1 MGHVSSASAH
11 YRCWRLPFPRRR
23 GCREAGRRPAPRLV
37 ELNGAVRIG
46 AKADIR
52 PAIDVPAQGRHERGA
67 ARPHQVGWDLPD
79 QAGGPRQGCDLRHA
93 QPARPFNSYSN
104 CKRFAA
110 GVHRLDFYCPPGSIR
125 VEIPLFRRRA
135 THWASVRVESAKA
148 TAGRSFKPANG
159 FRGDYFAAD
168 FGIYVI
174 TVTDPAHETLLA
186 SWPVTLSA
194 DQPVVGVK
202 LAIRQLPERAFG
214 ADSAPGG
221 SLNGSTG
228 MRS

>member
-1 MGHVSSASAH
+1 MSP
-11 YRCWRLPFPRRR
+11 RLLLAIVA
-23 GCREAGRRPAPRLV
+23 GACLCLDVEAAGKPAGRPAPRSI

-46 AKADIR
+46 GEAASNLRLTFQHKGVENEERRARIKSDGTYR
-52 PAIDVPAQGRHERGA
+52 VKLEDRKTDVICATIE
-67 ARPHQVGWDLPD
+67 
-79 QAGGPRQGCDLRHA
+79 PR
-93 QPARPFNSYSN
+93 RPFNSYSN

-110 GVHRLDFYCPPGSIR
+110 GVHRLDFDLPPGSIR
-125 VEIPLFRRRA
+125 VEIPPFRRRA
-135 THWASVRVESAKA
+135 AHWASVRVESAKA
-148 TAGRSFKPANG
+148 TAGRSFKPAKG

-202 LAIRQLPERAFG
+202 LAIPSVQ
-214 ADSAPGG
+214 SAP
-221 SLNGSTG
+221 SAQT
-228 MRS
+228 RRPEVR